1 MSELFHDKPHLQRLL
16 QKRVIANRDKNNRRE
31 AAIKTG
37 AEFELK
43 EGSPMMRMVNE
54 FKGTGGI
61 LRLKIGSDEGHL
73 KQNLSLALEFAN
85 FGNLTI

>member
-1 MSELFHDKPHLQRLL
+1 
-16 QKRVIANRDKNNRRE
+16 
-31 AAIKTG
+31 
-37 AEFELK
+37 
-43 EGSPMMRMVNE
+43 MMRMVNE